1 MYIYMGKG
9 LAAKVQL
16 ENHLVSGLAYGIA
29 QTAVVFEVSTDILSI
44 TTCPKHHYV
53 RTIRVYL
60 S

>member
-1 MYIYMGKG
+1 MGKG